1 MRVRASISKPRYDWG
16 YVDHT
21 SIGPVHSLED
31 PDEVIVDFPE
41 QHGWRGLISE
51 LEVVVDDSEGEACT
65 VEKPLKQI
73 SLTIFRKNNNDH
85 PQPRRWV
92 SFR

>member
-1 MRVRASISKPRYDWG
+1 MVRVRSSISKPRYDWG

-41 QHGWRGLISE
+41 QHGWRGLIAE

-65 VEKPLKQI
+65 VEKTSQTTISDNFQKQQQRPP
-73 SLTIFRKNNNDH
+73 TAQKMG
-85 PQPRRWV
+85 
-92 SFR
+92 